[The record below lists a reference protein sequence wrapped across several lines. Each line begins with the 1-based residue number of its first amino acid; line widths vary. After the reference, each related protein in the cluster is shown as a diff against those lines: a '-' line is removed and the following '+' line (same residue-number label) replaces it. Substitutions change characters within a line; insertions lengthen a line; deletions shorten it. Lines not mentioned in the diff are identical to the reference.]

1 MDGITIQL
9 PKIAGR
15 ILEQKII
22 TMSTPQK
29 CGGKIVY
36 KGAYKE
42 FDSKTLSFT
51 ILPKGT
57 TLTKA
62 KKAGKA
68 FTVYWKKQTG
78 KMAFARISGYQIRYS
93 LKSNMSQSKTG
104 NVNGYKYT
112 SKKIKNLKAKKK
124 YYIQIRTYMKVKGKT
139 YYSGWSGKKSVVTG
153 K

>member
-1 MDGITIQL
+1 
-9 PKIAGR
+9 
-15 ILEQKII
+15 
-22 TMSTPQK
+22 MSTPQK